1 MSLVQAYRIM
11 VTLLFVEGEPLDL
24 DKVISDSFKD
34 IAKVPMRKLRKAC
47 PELHR
52 RCYQT
57 KIGKRKGM

>member
-1 MSLVQAYRIM
+1 M

-52 RCYQT
+52 RCYQK